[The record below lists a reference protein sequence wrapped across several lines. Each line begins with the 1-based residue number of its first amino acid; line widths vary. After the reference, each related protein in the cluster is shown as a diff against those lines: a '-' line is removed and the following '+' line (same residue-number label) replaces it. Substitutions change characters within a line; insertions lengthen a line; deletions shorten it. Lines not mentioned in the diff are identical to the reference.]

1 MKIPGYLSKEWARW
15 DGGEFTHIFTDG
27 SYKEEATWGE
37 QLLGTVKEQAG
48 GAIILSDGQSW
59 FYKIYVKID
68 IEVDDSGQVELIC
81 LLIANEMAAAQG
93 RPVMVGSDCK
103 SVSRRWT

>member
-1 MKIPGYLSKEWARW
+1 MDEVTEGGEGELICKVMARSRNKAIERRVKIPGYLSKEWARW

-48 GAIILSDGQSW
+48 GAVILSDGRSW
-59 FYKIYVKID
+59 F
-68 IEVDDSGQVELIC
+68 
-81 LLIANEMAAAQG
+81 
-93 RPVMVGSDCK
+93 
-103 SVSRRWT
+103 